1 MNPVHLEALLVILEE
16 GSFEVAAAVLGI
28 TPSAV
33 SQRIKA
39 LEQKTGRI
47 LLHRSTPVTATE
59 AGEILLQSARRMALL
74 QAETDARLQARLAR
88 VPLTVAVNSD
98 SLATWFKQVVR
109 DVAKRGEV
117 ALRIRIEDEARSL
130 AMLHRG
136 DVLGAIT
143 REHAPVSGCE
153 STYLGSLR
161 YFAVAAPSL
170 AEGFESWETMPL
182 VGFGPNDQILDDAMR
197 ERFID
202 SHVIRARVSQIPSSE
217 GYLDAVRYG
226 LGWGLVSELQAR
238 PLIDAG
244 ELKVL
249 DDKPMDIDLYWQ
261 RWRLESEM
269 LEHLTETVI
278 AASSVLRQV
287 PAGRAQDS

>member
-1 MNPVHLEALLVILEE
+1 MNPVHLETLLVILEE

-98 SLATWFKQVVR
+98 SLATWFKQVVC

-161 YFAVAAPSL
+161 YFAVAAPNL

-182 VGFGPNDQILDDAMR
+182 VGYGPNDQILDDAMR

-238 PLIDAG
+238 PLVDAG

-287 PAGRAQDS
+287 GAGRAQDS

>member
-1 MNPVHLEALLVILEE
+1 MNPVHLETLLVILEE

-161 YFAVAAPSL
+161 YFAVAAPNL

-182 VGFGPNDQILDDAMR
+182 VGYGPNDQILDDAMR

-217 GYLDAVRYG
+217 GYLDAVRHG

-269 LEHLTETVI
+269 LEHLTEIVV

>member
-1 MNPVHLEALLVILEE
+1 MNPVHLETLLVILEE

-88 VPLTVAVNSD
+88 VPLTVAVNPD

-161 YFAVAAPSL
+161 YFAVAAPNL

-182 VGFGPNDQILDDAMR
+182 VGYGPNDQILDDAMR

-287 PAGRAQDS
+287 GAGRAQDS

>member
-1 MNPVHLEALLVILEE
+1 MNPVHLETLLVILEE

-161 YFAVAAPSL
+161 YFAVAAPNL

-182 VGFGPNDQILDDAMR
+182 VGYGPNDQILDDAMR

-287 PAGRAQDS
+287 GAGRAQDS

>member
-1 MNPVHLEALLVILEE
+1 MNPVHLETLLVVLEE

-161 YFAVAAPSL
+161 YFAVAAPNL

-182 VGFGPNDQILDDAMR
+182 VGYGPNDQILDDAMR

-287 PAGRAQDS
+287 GAGRAQDS

>member
-1 MNPVHLEALLVILEE
+1 MNPVHLETLLVILEE

-161 YFAVAAPSL
+161 YFAVAAPNL

-182 VGFGPNDQILDDAMR
+182 VGYGPNDQILDDAMR

-269 LEHLTETVI
+269 LEHLTEIVV

>member
-1 MNPVHLEALLVILEE
+1 MNPVHLETLLVILEE

-161 YFAVAAPSL
+161 YFAVAAPNL

-182 VGFGPNDQILDDAMR
+182 VGYGPNDQILDDAMR

-226 LGWGLVSELQAR
+226 LGWGLVSEPQAR

-269 LEHLTETVI
+269 LEHLTEIVV

>member
-1 MNPVHLEALLVILEE
+1 LETLLVILEE

-161 YFAVAAPSL
+161 YFAVAAPNL

-182 VGFGPNDQILDDAMR
+182 VGYGPNDQILDDAMR

-287 PAGRAQDS
+287 GAGRAQDS